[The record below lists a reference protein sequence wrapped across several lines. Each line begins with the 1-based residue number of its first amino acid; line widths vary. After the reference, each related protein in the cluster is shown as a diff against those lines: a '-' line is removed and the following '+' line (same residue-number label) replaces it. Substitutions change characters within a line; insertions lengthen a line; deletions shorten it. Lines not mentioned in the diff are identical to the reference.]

1 MEMQA
6 DTSPPSDM
14 LIGGRRADLMT
25 AHHVRAANNTHWNMT
40 A

>member
-6 DTSPPSDM
+6 DASPPSDM
-14 LIGGRRADLMT
+14 LIVGRCADLMT
-25 AHHVRAANNTHWNMT
+25 AQQVRAANNTHWNMT